1 MNDESIHD
9 YGLNSLADYL
19 NCEPQMVFEIYY
31 ELRIDDYADLE
42 QMADL
47 RIPSEKY
54 EDALIAIERAQKILR
69 SLSSFEN
76 GTLSI
81 TDSKLI
87 QNIGSSVEELRSI
100 CRVRKNRIK
109 NSQSFGGKNVK
120 ADAIAELVARIFIER
135 KRTLSFGLITDGEG

>member
-1 MNDESIHD
+1 MNNESIHD
-9 YGLNSLADYL
+9 CGINSLADYL

-100 CRVRKNRIK
+100 CRVRKNRI
-109 NSQSFGGKNVK
+109 
-120 ADAIAELVARIFIER
+120 
-135 KRTLSFGLITDGEG
+135 